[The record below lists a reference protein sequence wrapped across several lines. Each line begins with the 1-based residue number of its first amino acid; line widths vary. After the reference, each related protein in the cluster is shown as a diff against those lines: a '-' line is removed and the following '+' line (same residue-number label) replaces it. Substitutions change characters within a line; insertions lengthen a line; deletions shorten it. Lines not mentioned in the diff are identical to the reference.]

1 MTSPLKLTIISQVYP
16 PDPAA
21 VGQHLADV
29 AEAMVGNGWCV
40 TVYTSRC
47 GYDDPATKY
56 QWFERRA
63 GVSVRRLPFSSFGK
77 SSIAKRLLAQ
87 GLFMAQAVL
96 LAAFGAHIGVV
107 LVSTSPPFAGAGGA
121 FVSLL
126 RNVPLVWWVMD
137 INPDQ
142 LIATGATR
150 RDAMIVRFFDALN
163 RLTLRTATRVVVLD
177 RFMKDRILDK
187 GAEPATIEIVPP
199 WSHQQ
204 SVSDVPRDRN
214 VFRRQHGLGL
224 RRVVM
229 YSGNHGFN
237 PLDTLLEAA
246 EQYRD
251 DERLAFAFIGG
262 GTHKKA
268 IDARVAKGDWPNL
281 LSLPYQPIEG
291 TRDSL
296 SAADVH
302 VVSVAPAGVGIV
314 HPSKIYSAL
323 AIGRPILLLA
333 PVSSP
338 AAEIL
343 AEADIGWRVDHGD
356 VVEMRR
362 VLDIIASEP
371 AASLGKMGA
380 RALMLADKKFS
391 RQSSIAAVCRT
402 IEAARKTRWSK
413 PNDLRGK
420 SAI

>member
-1 MTSPLKLTIISQVYP
+1 MKRRVRLTIISQVYP

-29 AEAMVGNGWCV
+29 AEAMVGRGWAV
-40 TVYTSRC
+40 TVYTSRR
-47 GYDDPATKY
+47 GYDDPARKY
-56 QWFERRA
+56 LWSESRE

-77 SSIAKRLLAQ
+77 GSIATRLLAQ
-87 GLFMAQAVL
+87 GLFMIQAVL
-96 LAAFGAHIGVV
+96 RAAFGATGGVI

-121 FVSLL
+121 VVSLL
-126 RNVPLVWWVMD
+126 RRIPFVWWVMD

-142 LIATGATR
+142 LIATGAAR
-150 RDAMIVRFFDALN
+150 PGSVMVRLFDALN
-163 RLTLRTATRVVVLD
+163 RLTLGTATRVVVLD
-177 RFMKDRILDK
+177 RFMRDRILKK
-187 GAEPATIEIVPP
+187 GANPASVEIVPP
-199 WSHQQ
+199 WGHQDLVAD
-204 SVSDVPRDRN
+204 SLRENNP
-214 VFRRQHGLGL
+214 FRRQHGLGK

-246 EQYRD
+246 EQFRS

-281 LSLPYQPIEG
+281 LSLPYQPIEA

-323 AIGRPILLLA
+323 AVGRPILLLA
-333 PVSSP
+333 PASSP
-338 AAEIL
+338 AAEL
-343 AEADIGWRVDHGD
+343 LTQADVGWRVDHGD
-356 VVEMRR
+356 VKEMER
-362 VLDIIASEP
+362 VLGLIA
-371 AASLGKMGA
+371 AAPDALLVEKGA
-380 RALMLADKKFS
+380 RARLLAEQKCS
-391 RQSSIAAVCRT
+391 RQASIIAVCST
-402 IEAARKTRWSK
+402 IEVARDVDRLNPS
-413 PNDLRGK
+413 PVV
-420 SAI
+420 